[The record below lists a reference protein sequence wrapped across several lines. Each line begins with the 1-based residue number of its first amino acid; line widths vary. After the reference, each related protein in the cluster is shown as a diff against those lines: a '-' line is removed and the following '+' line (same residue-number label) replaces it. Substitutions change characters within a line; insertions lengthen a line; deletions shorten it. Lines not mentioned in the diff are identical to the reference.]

1 MFGCYVRLLWPSFL
15 QVLHSLIFFV
25 GGREVLLSCD
35 RFMGVGREFECVLS
49 MSADGVPA
57 RLVGLGPPG
66 SGHVRSLAS
75 SGQNSQIL
83 SYRYHCRSMDRPFG
97 VTWSGSKEDSGGG

>member
-1 MFGCYVRLLWPSFL
+1 M
-15 QVLHSLIFFV
+15 
-25 GGREVLLSCD
+25 LLSCD

-66 SGHVRSLAS
+66 SGHVRSLTLWPPLGKIPESCHTGTTAVLWTDPLGLP
-75 SGQNSQIL
+75 GQEVKRIPVVAEIHHPENSL
-83 SYRYHCRSMDRPFG
+83 
-97 VTWSGSKEDSGGG
+97 